1 MPQWLCNQLR
11 RAFLGKNRK
20 QIRLLNDCWFFY
32 HTRLG
37 AKLERSGIPGN
48 RTHEVE

>member
-32 HTRLG
+32 HNRIY
-37 AKLERSGIPGN
+37 KLPGEAEKSN
-48 RTHEVE
+48 SIWR